1 MAAALNLKSRPRR
14 RAGPRTAAPQGRGL
28 RTRTIPEQIADHLAV
43 SIIKAEFRDGEHL
56 PEQKIAALFDVS
68 HGPVREAI
76 RALSKRGLV
85 EFRPRRG
92 AFVIGVTLDAIA
104 DIFNIRAVLLGL
116 AAHSLAKLPKAQ
128 RPEAELLQLVA
139 QVRTLAGFRG
149 VEAVQFAQAVG
160 RIGRT
165 IFNSCGNAH
174 LGRILR
180 EEAAGSLW
188 GYLWREHTLDFL
200 TPRRRNTAAADWTAL
215 VDAIVAGDGVRAA
228 AITRKALFDSRD
240 SAIETLQQLRGETVH
255 PSRFIRE

>member
-1 MAAALNLKSRPRR
+1 MAATSILKSGAARRGAARTIAPRR
-14 RAGPRTAAPQGRGL
+14 QGV

-43 SIIKAEFRDGEHL
+43 AIIKAEFRDGEHL
-56 PEQKIAALFDVS
+56 AEQKIASLFDVS

-92 AFVIGVTLDAIA
+92 AFVIGVTMDAIA

-116 AAHSLAKLPKAQ
+116 AAHSLAKLPKNL
-128 RPEAELLQLVA
+128 RPEADLLERVA
-139 QVRTLAGFRG
+139 HVRTLAASRN
-149 VEAVQFAQAVG
+149 VDAVQFAQALG

-165 IFNSCGNAH
+165 IFDSCGNAH
-174 LGRILR
+174 LTRILR

-188 GYLWREHTLDFL
+188 GHLWREHTLDFL
-200 TPRRRNTAAADWTAL
+200 TPRRRSVAAADWTLL
-215 VDAIVAGDGVRAA
+215 VDVISAGDGSRAA

-240 SAIETLQQLRGETVH
+240 AAIETLQQLRGETVH

>member
-1 MAAALNLKSRPRR
+1 
-14 RAGPRTAAPQGRGL
+14 
-28 RTRTIPEQIADHLAV
+28 
-43 SIIKAEFRDGEHL
+43 
-56 PEQKIAALFDVS
+56 
-68 HGPVREAI
+68 
-76 RALSKRGLV
+76 
-85 EFRPRRG
+85 
-92 AFVIGVTLDAIA
+92 
-104 DIFNIRAVLLGL
+104 
-116 AAHSLAKLPKAQ
+116 
-128 RPEAELLQLVA
+128 LQLVA
-139 QVRTLAGFRG
+139 QVRTLAGSRG
-149 VEAVQFAQAVG
+149 VEAVQVAQAVG

-165 IFNSCGNAH
+165 VFNSCGNAH

>member
-1 MAAALNLKSRPRR
+1 MAAALNLKTKPKR
-14 RAGPRTAAPQGRGL
+14 RTAARTMAPQRRGL

-92 AFVIGVTLDAIA
+92 AFVIGVTLDAVA

-128 RPEAELLQLVA
+128 RPEAQLMELVA
-139 QVRTLAGFRG
+139 HVRTLAASRN
-149 VEAVQFAQAVG
+149 VDAVQFAQAVG

-165 IFNSCGNAH
+165 IFASCGNAH
-174 LGRILR
+174 LARILR

-188 GYLWREHTLDFL
+188 GHLWREHTLDFL
-200 TPRRRNTAAADWTAL
+200 TPRRRNVAAADWTAL
-215 VDAIVAGDGVRAA
+215 IDAIVAGDGSRAA
-228 AITRKALFDSRD
+228 ALTRKALFDSRD
-240 SAIETLQQLRGETVH
+240 AAIETLQQLRGETVH